1 MDLFYALGFAFFVFI
16 VGGVLLFQRYL
27 SNSVALPESK
37 EEFSEE
43 APHVSINVSASSVVN
58 QIPVATLVQIVPA
71 KSACTAIPN
80 QHSKKLI
87 IC

>member
-43 APHVSINVSASSVVN
+43 APHVSINVSASSVV
-58 QIPVATLVQIVPA
+58 T
-71 KSACTAIPN
+71 
-80 QHSKKLI
+80 
-87 IC
+87 